1 MPIGAYQE
9 VSKVWLL
16 GKILCDIWT
25 SFDVLCCTASILHL
39 VAIALDRYW
48 AISNVDYAAKRTPK
62 RILTMIIIIWSIAL
76 ITGVSPHV
84 FGLSFNDDHSGK
96 CHLTDNFTYQL
107 FSTLAAFYLPLVVM
121 CIIYWKIF
129 QSAKF
134 RIRKKGFNGPRAK
147 SNKKENNN
155 GDIKQLNS
163 LNNGT
168 KTTFLSGQDS
178 LNKKQENIPNDSSL
192 ESIKLTKLN
201 TTEKDAQ
208 HKPTTTTTTTQST
221 SFTNNT
227 KLDENKPQQN
237 STSALKSNLYLNLTE
252 KYTTSQQQEQDEK
265 QKLLSNTFVKNA
277 ELIAASRQPDADDL
291 NRIVKKSNSLD
302 TLSLE
307 LDDTLCMYNDTRI
320 VERLDLKSGIPFAF
334 SEYEIK
340 SSSSSSCGSLNTKQD
355 AQNKASKSKEINN
368 DNNEHKENLNSVS
381 KQASIESETKPKEI
395 ANKTATNASKSTDK
409 LVAGVSCTQI
419 NRPNI
424 NNILKNR
431 AKIDIKRERKAAKTL
446 GVIMSCFILCWLPFF
461 LMQIF
466 FSICKD
472 CYVTR
477 VLENSPLVTILT
489 WCGYLNSL
497 LNPVIYTIFS
507 PDFRNAF
514 AKILFGKYTI
524 KNRNFYK

>member
-1 MPIGAYQE
+1 
-9 VSKVWLL
+9 VWLL

-147 SNKKENNN
+147 SNKKEAKNN

-201 TTEKDAQ
+201 TTEKDAP
-208 HKPTTTTTTTQST
+208 HKATTTTTTQST

-227 KLDENKPQQN
+227 KPGESKPQQN

-252 KYTTSQQQEQDEK
+252 KYTTSQQQQDEK
-265 QKLLSNTFVKNA
+265 QTLLSNTLKNA
-277 ELIAASRQPDADDL
+277 DLTAAGHQPDADDL

-340 SSSSSSCGSLNTKQD
+340 SSSSSSSESLNGEKD
-355 AQNKASKSKEINN
+355 KASKSKEINN
-368 DNNEHKENLNSVS
+368 NNEHKENLNSVS
-381 KQASIESETKPKEI
+381 KQASIESETKPKET
-395 ANKTATNASKSTDK
+395 ANKTATNESKSTDK
-409 LVAGVSCTQI
+409 LVAHGTMTAAVSCTQL